1 MKYEVGDLV
10 WFEHQFYNGLIK
22 KGFIVRKLEQ
32 DEILAIVGYHDI
44 ELLHKFLKEG
54 TYVVQY
60 LGENMSGVVRG
71 GCLNKL
77 EIKNGSR

>member
-22 KGFIVRKLEQ
+22 KGFIVRKMER

-44 ELLHKFLKEG
+44 ELLHKF
-54 TYVVQY
+54 
-60 LGENMSGVVRG
+60 
-71 GCLNKL
+71 
-77 EIKNGSR
+77 

>member
-10 WFEHQFYNGLIK
+10 WFEHQFYDGLIK

-32 DEILAIVGYHDI
+32 DEIIALVGVHDV
-44 ELLHKFLKEG
+44 EMLHKYLKEK

-60 LGENMSGVVRG
+60 LGENMSGAVRG
-71 GCLNKL
+71 DCLNKL